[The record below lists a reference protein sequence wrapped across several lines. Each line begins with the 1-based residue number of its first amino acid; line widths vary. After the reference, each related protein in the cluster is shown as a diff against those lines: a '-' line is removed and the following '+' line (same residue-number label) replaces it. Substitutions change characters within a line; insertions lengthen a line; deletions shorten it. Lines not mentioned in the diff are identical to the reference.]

1 MMLQYLNTDLVLCS
15 DQNHTELIDFL
26 ASKGFIVLWS
36 DLSEDGFWWSNLEI
50 DDTLHNPET
59 TIMMMLSIL
68 DHLPEPQRLIWD
80 GLLQRTLDIGYESGT
95 EPRSITHDLSVGTLK
110 RIAAL
115 DTAIKITLYAM

>member
-1 MMLQYLNTDLVLCS
+1 MLQYLNTDLVLCS

-95 EPRSITHDLSVGTLK
+95 EPRSMTHDLSVGTLK

>member
-95 EPRSITHDLSVGTLK
+95 EPRSMTHDLSVGTLK

>member
-1 MMLQYLNTDLVLCS
+1 MLQYLNTDLVLCS
-15 DQNHTELIDFL
+15 DQNHAELIDFL

-50 DDTLHNPET
+50 DDTLHNPEA
-59 TIMMMLSIL
+59 TIMMMLSVL

-95 EPRSITHDLSVGTLK
+95 EPRSMTHDLSVGTLK